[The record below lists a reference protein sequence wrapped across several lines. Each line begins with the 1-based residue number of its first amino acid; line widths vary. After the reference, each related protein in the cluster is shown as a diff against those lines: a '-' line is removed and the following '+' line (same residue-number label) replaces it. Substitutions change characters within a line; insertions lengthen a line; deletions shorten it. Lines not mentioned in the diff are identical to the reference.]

1 MSRSSENFFLYKTRI
16 VGHLTMIARQD
27 PELISLLEVVQTDA
41 AGLERVTLKV
51 RKDGRTYQ
59 EGH

>member
-1 MSRSSENFFLYKTRI
+1 
-16 VGHLTMIARQD
+16 MIARQD

-51 RKDGRTYQ
+51 RKEGLMKRVIRT
-59 EGH
+59 

>member
-1 MSRSSENFFLYKTRI
+1 
-16 VGHLTMIARQD
+16 MIARQD